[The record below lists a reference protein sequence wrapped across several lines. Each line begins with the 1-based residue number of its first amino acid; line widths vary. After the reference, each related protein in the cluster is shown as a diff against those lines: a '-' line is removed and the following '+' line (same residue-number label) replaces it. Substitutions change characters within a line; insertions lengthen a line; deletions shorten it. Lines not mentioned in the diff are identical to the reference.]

1 AVRESGGAAVAV
13 SDDDALESAVTA
25 AQTAGVEV
33 GPAGG
38 VALAGAWELA
48 DEFDEDDTVVVVNTE
63 SGTKN
68 ADILRSHLMGQGV

>member
-1 AVRESGGAAVAV
+1 V